1 MVVVAVAVIVV
12 VVVDLGSSDEGPRME
27 RTPSLRRLVGEA
39 TRDAAHLVQQRPV
52 SRGMGS
58 QWAVNG
64 RSMGGKNDPGLLS
77 LSLSLSLFLSLNALT
92 FW

>member
-1 MVVVAVAVIVV
+1 MVVVAVAVIF

-27 RTPSLRRLVGEA
+27 GTPSLRRLVGEA
-39 TRDAAHLVQQRPV
+39 SRDAAHLVQQRPV

-64 RSMGGKNDPGLLS
+64 RE
-77 LSLSLSLFLSLNALT
+77 
-92 FW
+92 